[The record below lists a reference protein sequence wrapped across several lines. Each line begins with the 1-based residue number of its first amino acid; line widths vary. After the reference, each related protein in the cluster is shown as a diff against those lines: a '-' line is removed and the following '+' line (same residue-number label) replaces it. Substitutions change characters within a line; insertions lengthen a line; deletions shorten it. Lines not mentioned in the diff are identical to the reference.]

1 MQDAGQIEGV
11 VAERPSPEPK
21 GLMRGAQGWE
31 TTVQSLCAAALL
43 ATRMGKCG
51 LRSRAAYTMRHT
63 MRHTMRQAHMGATPP
78 ISKWADLSREYSRS
92 ASRPF
97 SLPFPDCLYPPKGIS
112 IGDRL

>member
-21 GLMRGAQGWE
+21 GLVRGAQGWE

-51 LRSRAAYTMRHT
+51 LRSRAAYT